1 MQIKNL
7 FRKIETSNKSV
18 RTSQYVRYLN
28 LLGYEP
34 GMQYDAHECLLQL
47 LMNIYPN
54 INDDCMFKIDRLE
67 SYSVTNVVTQQI

>member
-7 FRKIETSNKSV
+7 FLEIETPKEPV
-18 RTSQYVRYLN
+18 RTSHYVRYLN

-34 GMQYDAHECLLQL
+34 GMQYDVHQYLLQL

-54 INDDCMFKIDRLE
+54 INDDCMFNIDLMME
-67 SYSVTNVVTQQI
+67 